1 MAKGYTH
8 LTPEERYYIRARLKA
23 GDSRSEVARSL
34 GRSRST
40 VSREL
45 KRNSGLRGYRP
56 KQAQR
61 LADARHAARP
71 RGVRLTED
79 VKSQVIGKLRGD
91 WSPEQ
96 ISGTHED
103 ARAAHG
109 CRTRPSTGW
118 SGATSA
124 LAATRTPTCGIARRS
139 GGSATGSTTSGAGS
153 QAGWT
158 SPSVRRSSRRAPGSA
173 TGRGTP
179 SSDAGTAAAS

>member
-1 MAKGYTH
+1 MK
-8 LTPEERYYIRARLKA
+8 ARLKA
-23 GDSRSEVARSL
+23 GESQAGIARSL

-61 LADARHAARP
+61 LADARHAARR
-71 RGVRLTED
+71 RGVRLTGD
-79 VKSQVIGKLRGD
+79 VKSQVIAKLRGD

-96 ISGTHED
+96 ISGRMAHED
-103 ARAAHG
+103 AGRCMGVARDHL
-109 CRTRPSTGW
+109 TGW
-118 SGATSA
+118 CGATSA
-124 LAATRTPTCGIARRS
+124 PAATCTPTCGIARRS

>member
-8 LTPEERYYIRARLKA
+8 PTPEERYYIRARLKA

-61 LADARHAARP
+61 LADARHAARL

-79 VKSQVIGKLRGD
+79 VKSQVIAKLRGD

-96 ISGTHED
+96 ISGRLRMEGGAWVSHETIYRLVWSD
-103 ARAAHG
+103 KRAGGDLPLRPHI
-109 CRTRPSTGW
+109 TRQR
-118 SGATSA
+118 
-124 LAATRTPTCGIARRS
+124 LM
-139 GGSATGSTTSGAGS
+139 
-153 QAGWT
+153 
-158 SPSVRRSSRRAPGSA
+158 
-173 TGRGTP
+173 
-179 SSDAGTAAAS
+179 